1 MTITIK
7 SLELHS
13 YALYDVTFFD
23 DTIKTLVTRTPCL
36 VFTWISDMKHLH
48 HQRLRRLT
56 VGLDIEWLPN
66 SCRNQVPN
74 PPATLQLCVGSNCLI
89 FQLLF
94 APEIPQSLKNFLA
107 DTNYTF
113 VGVEIDRDVEKLRDS
128 YGLEVQNTV
137 DLRGL
142 AADRTGKDGMRSRGL
157 VNIAK
162 EVLGKD
168 FEKPKNVSWSNWAA
182 DWLSL
187 DQIQYA
193 CVDAFVSFE
202 IGKKLKASNSNT
214 NIRHWNPPWMGPLIN
229 ELKSVMFYSSLSV
242 WLVLVLYILLD
253 RLFGQI

>member
-7 SLELHS
+7 SFDLPYYS

-36 VFTWISDMKHLH
+36 VDTWISDMKHLH
-48 HQRLRRLT
+48 HQRLRHLT

-66 SCRNQVPN
+66 SYPNQVPN
-74 PPATLQLCVGSNCLI
+74 PPATLQLCVGHNCLI

-107 DTNYTF
+107 DNNNTF
-113 VGVEIDRDVEKLRDS
+113 VGVEIDPDVEKLRDS

-168 FEKPKNVSWSNWAA
+168 FEKPKKVSRSNWAA
-182 DWLSL
+182 NWLSL
-187 DQIQYA
+187 VQIQYA

-202 IGKKLKASNSNT
+202 IGKKLKAFKCT
-214 NIRHWNPPWMGPLIN
+214 
-229 ELKSVMFYSSLSV
+229 KYF
-242 WLVLVLYILLD
+242 LVN
-253 RLFGQI
+253 

>member
-7 SLELHS
+7 SFELPYHS

-23 DTIKTLVTRTPCL
+23 DTIKTLVTHTPCL
-36 VFTWISDMKHLH
+36 VDTWISDIEHLH
-48 HQRLRRLT
+48 HHRLHRLT

-66 SCRNQVPN
+66 FYRNQVPN
-74 PPATLQLCVGSNCLI
+74 PPATLQLCVGRNCLI

-94 APEIPQSLKNFLA
+94 APEIPQSLKNFLLDA
-107 DTNYTF
+107 DYTF
-113 VGVEIDRDVEKLRDS
+113 VGVEINRDVEKLRDS

-142 AADRTGKDGMRSRGL
+142 AADWTGKDWIRSRGL

-168 FEKPKNVSWSNWAA
+168 FEKPKNVTVSHWDD

-202 IGKKLKASNSNT
+202 IGKKLKAFKCT
-214 NIRHWNPPWMGPLIN
+214 
-229 ELKSVMFYSSLSV
+229 
-242 WLVLVLYILLD
+242 
-253 RLFGQI
+253 